1 MPVRCLKYISTARL
15 VGQRVACR
23 RNAGIAGDVVP
34 AAAHCLGE
42 GAKAERTARVQR
54 YVVAVFVVM
63 PQDPHLGGG
72 LCRVW
77 WAVDGVGWRV
87 GGQQGV
93 GSGGEIQLACAEVV
107 ELAADRFCGGTDQVF
122 DLIGRKGTCLSLSR
136 SLESAFDHSMTRRAG
151 GQVGAASCTH

>member
-15 VGQRVACR
+15 VGQRDACR

-77 WAVDGVGWRV
+77 WAVDGGVSAVSRAWARVARSSWRV
-87 GGQQGV
+87 LRSSSWPQTASAAV
-93 GSGGEIQLACAEVV
+93 RTRSSISSAEKN
-107 ELAADRFCGGTDQVF
+107 L
-122 DLIGRKGTCLSLSR
+122 LIPIKVT
-136 SLESAFDHSMTRRAG
+136 
-151 GQVGAASCTH
+151 